1 MNYNF
6 QRRIASPL
14 KERVKLTAHNYHLKS
29 MSFLR
34 FYLLFGLLT
43 QFACTPATTVASK
56 PNIVFIL
63 ADDCSY
69 WDIGAYGSK
78 DAITPNI
85 DQLAKDGMKFNKC
98 YQAAPM
104 CSPTRHNLYTGLYP
118 VKTGAYPNHTM
129 VKEGTKSVV
138 QYLKPLG
145 YRVALAGKRHIQP
158 ESIFSFEYLTDGN
171 KVDEYPKIDAFV
183 KDAKSKEEPFCLFFC
198 SKEPHTPWDKGDATL
213 FPPDNLTLPPF
224 FVDTQE
230 TRENFSNYL
239 AEINYLDWQVGQV
252 LDIIE
257 NNGLKENTLVI
268 FASEQGNSFPFA
280 KWTCYDVGVR
290 SAFIARWPGKIESNS
305 ISEVLIEYTDV
316 LPTFIEAAGG
326 VQVESLDG
334 ESLINVMKGE
344 MESHKEYA
352 YSLQTTRGINNGSDH
367 YGIRSVVSNQYRYI
381 LNISPEVPF
390 KNNITE
396 RETWWKEWEKVA
408 ETDELAAKIV
418 KNYQYRPKAELYD
431 VVNDPYNMNNLA
443 EGEEYREI
451 VKMLHGK
458 LLAWME
464 DCGDRGQ
471 ETEME
476 ALQHMP
482 KWIKNQKK
490 QN

>member
-1 MNYNF
+1 M
-6 QRRIASPL
+6 R
-14 KERVKLTAHNYHLKS
+14 TA
-29 MSFLR
+29 
-34 FYLLFGLLT
+34 
-43 QFACTPATTVASK
+43 
-56 PNIVFIL
+56 
-63 ADDCSY
+63 
-69 WDIGAYGSK
+69 
-78 DAITPNI
+78 
-85 DQLAKDGMKFNKC
+85 
-98 YQAAPM
+98 
-104 CSPTRHNLYTGLYP
+104 
-118 VKTGAYPNHTM
+118 
-129 VKEGTKSVV
+129 
-138 QYLKPLG
+138 
-145 YRVALAGKRHIQP
+145 
-158 ESIFSFEYLTDGN
+158 
-171 KVDEYPKIDAFV
+171 
-183 KDAKSKEEPFCLFFC
+183 
-198 SKEPHTPWDKGDATL
+198 
-213 FPPDNLTLPPF
+213 
-224 FVDTQE
+224 
-230 TRENFSNYL
+230 
-239 AEINYLDWQVGQV
+239 
-252 LDIIE
+252 
-257 NNGLKENTLVI
+257 
-268 FASEQGNSFPFA
+268 
-280 KWTCYDVGVR
+280 

-334 ESLINVMKGE
+334 ESLINVIKGE

>member
-1 MNYNF
+1 M
-6 QRRIASPL
+6 
-14 KERVKLTAHNYHLKS
+14 
-29 MSFLR
+29 
-34 FYLLFGLLT
+34 
-43 QFACTPATTVASK
+43 
-56 PNIVFIL
+56 
-63 ADDCSY
+63 
-69 WDIGAYGSK
+69 
-78 DAITPNI
+78 
-85 DQLAKDGMKFNKC
+85 
-98 YQAAPM
+98 
-104 CSPTRHNLYTGLYP
+104 
-118 VKTGAYPNHTM
+118 
-129 VKEGTKSVV
+129 
-138 QYLKPLG
+138 
-145 YRVALAGKRHIQP
+145 
-158 ESIFSFEYLTDGN
+158 
-171 KVDEYPKIDAFV
+171 
-183 KDAKSKEEPFCLFFC
+183 FFC